1 MERTRLKK
9 IINKGLQIAFP
20 LFLGAAILIWMY
32 HGFNFSRVW
41 EVLDG
46 GMNYGWMLVSLV
58 FGVFSHIFRGWRWKL
73 TLAPLGEHPKTS
85 DCVYAIFV
93 SYAANLVVPRVG
105 EISRC
110 GVLAKYDG
118 TSFSKSLG
126 TVVTERLI
134 DTLCV
139 SLITGVTLIMQAR
152 VFDTF
157 FKETGTDTT
166 VLAQVFTSGHFY
178 ITIVCVLAVLVLAF
192 FLIRN
197 VTVFAKVKGILHNVW
212 VGVLSLRHV
221 KRMPLFI
228 LYTVGIWTCYFL
240 QFYVSFF
247 CFDFSDNLGVM
258 AGLVMFAVGSIAV
271 VVPTPNGAGP
281 WHFAVITMM
290 MLYGVGKEDAGIF
303 ALLVHGI
310 QTFLLILLGIKPAT
324 PGMENRKKVIL
335 QAHMDMVPQKN
346 NDTVHDF
353 ENDPI
358 ETYIDGDWVKAK
370 GTTLGADD
378 GMGVAAIMAIMEDKT
393 LKHGPLEALITADE
407 ETGMFGAFG
416 LKPGTVD
423 GDILLNLDSE
433 EEGELYIGCAGGEDL
448 TAVLEYKEVET
459 DPADIALKVT
469 LKGLRGGHSGL
480 EINEGRANANKL
492 MARFMNQ
499 VITYDE
505 ACLVSWQGGNMRN
518 AIPRECEVVIT
529 VPAEEEADVLEFVQE
544 CEALWNEEYHVH
556 ETPISFKAERVE
568 LPAMMVPDEIKDN
581 LVDAIYACQNGVM
594 RMIPTNLIKIS
605 GADDRDFVRAF
616 LLILH
621 FVTFLCPLLECLY
634 RLFRQKN
641 FGRQLACRRLQ
652 A

>member
-1 MERTRLKK
+1 MSTILSLAPQNVWKHFYSLTQVPRPSGYLKK
-9 IINKGLQIAFP
+9 VQE
-20 LFLGAAILIWMY
+20 FLL
-32 HGFNFSRVW
+32 NF
-41 EVLDG
+41 G
-46 GMNYGWMLVSLV
+46 
-58 FGVFSHIFRGWRWKL
+58 
-73 TLAPLGEHPKTS
+73 
-85 DCVYAIFV
+85 
-93 SYAANLVVPRVG
+93 
-105 EISRC
+105 
-110 GVLAKYDG
+110 
-118 TSFSKSLG
+118 KS
-126 TVVTERLI
+126 
-134 DTLCV
+134 
-139 SLITGVTLIMQAR
+139 
-152 VFDTF
+152 
-157 FKETGTDTT
+157 
-166 VLAQVFTSGHFY
+166 
-178 ITIVCVLAVLVLAF
+178 
-192 FLIRN
+192 
-197 VTVFAKVKGILHNVW
+197 
-212 VGVLSLRHV
+212 VGVE
-221 KRMPLFI
+221 
-228 LYTVGIWTCYFL
+228 
-240 QFYVSFF
+240 SFQ
-247 CFDFSDNLGVM
+247 DE
-258 AGLVMFAVGSIAV
+258 AGNI
-271 VVPTPNGAGP
+271 
-281 WHFAVITMM
+281 I
-290 MLYGVGKEDAGIF
+290 YR
-303 ALLVHGI
+303 
-310 QTFLLILLGIKPAT
+310 KPAT

-529 VPAEEEADVLEFVQE
+529 VPAEENEGRANANKLMARFMNQVITYDEACLVSWQGGNMRNAIPRECEVVITVPAEEEADVLEFVQE

-594 RMIPTNLIKIS
+594 RMIPTIPDTVETSSNLAIVSIGGGKAEIKILARSSRDSMKDYLNTALESCFSMAGMEVTRS
-605 GADDRDFVRAF
+605 GGYSGWEPNVDSPILKAMKESYKAQFGTEPAVKVIHAGLECGIIGAVVPGLDMISFGPTLRSPHSPDERCFIPSVGKFYDFVVA
-616 LLILH
+616 
-621 FVTFLCPLLECLY
+621 TLENTPV
-634 RLFRQKN
+634 KE
-641 FGRQLACRRLQ
+641 
-652 A
+652 

>member
-1 MERTRLKK
+1 MSTILSLAPQNVWKHFYSLTQVPRPSGYLKK
-9 IINKGLQIAFP
+9 VQE
-20 LFLGAAILIWMY
+20 FLL
-32 HGFNFSRVW
+32 NF
-41 EVLDG
+41 G
-46 GMNYGWMLVSLV
+46 
-58 FGVFSHIFRGWRWKL
+58 
-73 TLAPLGEHPKTS
+73 
-85 DCVYAIFV
+85 
-93 SYAANLVVPRVG
+93 
-105 EISRC
+105 
-110 GVLAKYDG
+110 
-118 TSFSKSLG
+118 KS
-126 TVVTERLI
+126 
-134 DTLCV
+134 
-139 SLITGVTLIMQAR
+139 
-152 VFDTF
+152 
-157 FKETGTDTT
+157 
-166 VLAQVFTSGHFY
+166 
-178 ITIVCVLAVLVLAF
+178 
-192 FLIRN
+192 
-197 VTVFAKVKGILHNVW
+197 
-212 VGVLSLRHV
+212 VGVE
-221 KRMPLFI
+221 
-228 LYTVGIWTCYFL
+228 
-240 QFYVSFF
+240 SFQ
-247 CFDFSDNLGVM
+247 DE
-258 AGLVMFAVGSIAV
+258 AGNI
-271 VVPTPNGAGP
+271 
-281 WHFAVITMM
+281 I
-290 MLYGVGKEDAGIF
+290 YR
-303 ALLVHGI
+303 
-310 QTFLLILLGIKPAT
+310 KPAT

-529 VPAEEEADVLEFVQE
+529 VPAEEEADVKEFVQE
-544 CEALWNEEYHVH
+544 CEALWNEESHVH

-594 RMIPTNLIKIS
+594 RMIPTIPDTVETSSNLAIVSIGGGKAEIKILARSSRDSMKDYLNTALESCFSMAGMEVTRS
-605 GADDRDFVRAF
+605 GG
-616 LLILH
+616 
-621 FVTFLCPLLECLY
+621 Y
-634 RLFRQKN
+634 S
-641 FGRQLACRRLQ
+641 GW
-652 A
+652 